1 MSVMKTRL
9 KWLSAYF
16 LFASAIGFIRI
27 SSQGISYEWLTL
39 SSLVGLTFTLV
50 YLYCGLHFKT
60 LFPKWKTALQ
70 TLVAFTILSNL
81 IFIYFGADVDLSETD
96 TLGKIYT
103 ILIFLIPAVLGSYI
117 IYQIEILSK
126 QLSQPQTNE
135 SNDSPTLVPIQP
147 KEQSLLSNRY
157 FLILTPIIVTI
168 VSQAITAIAF
178 YIPVSQA
185 TSEQIL
191 AYALYGAIIF
201 ACIYSLLIF
210 YWLIKKQYLEMGY
223 ALIGLIG
230 GITTFYIIS
239 VYAFNYLP

>member
-1 MSVMKTRL
+1 MKTRL
-9 KWLSAYF
+9 RWISLYF
-16 LFASAIGFIRI
+16 LFGGVLGFIRLFP
-27 SSQGISYEWLTL
+27 QGISYEWFTW
-39 SSLVGLTFTLV
+39 SSLIGLTFALV
-50 YLYCGLHFKT
+50 YLYCGLRLKN
-60 LFPKWKTALQ
+60 LLPNWKISLQ
-70 TLVAFTILSNL
+70 TLVAFTIFSNL
-81 IFIYFGADVDLSETD
+81 VLLYFCADIDLSETD
-96 TLGKIYT
+96 TLGKILS
-103 ILIFLIPAVLGSYI
+103 ILIFLLPAILGSYI
-117 IYQIEILSK
+117 IYQIEI
-126 QLSQPQTNE
+126 LSQPQTNE

-147 KEQSLLSNRY
+147 KEQSFLSNRY

-210 YWLIKKQYLEMGY
+210 YWLIKRRYKETGY
-223 ALIGLIG
+223 TLIGLIG
-230 GITTFYIIS
+230 GITSFYIIS